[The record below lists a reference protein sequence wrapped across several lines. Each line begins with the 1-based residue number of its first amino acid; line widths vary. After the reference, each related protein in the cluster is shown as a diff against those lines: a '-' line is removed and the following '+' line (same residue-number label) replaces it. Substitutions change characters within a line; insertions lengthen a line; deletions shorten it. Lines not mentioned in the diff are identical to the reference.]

1 MSERRVRV
9 STQGG
14 WSQIANFGHCRVG
27 CRRTQQHQVT
37 TSDLALSNDDECDNQ
52 VQKIVSRTETQYRGC
67 SKLSTLLE
75 PLEAFAN
82 RRERMLSRP
91 GVAERDKRDVCRFSF
106 CRTTRTSWRTVVDED
121 TARLVDRGATLGI
134 TVIIIFIRTIW

>member
-1 MSERRVRV
+1 MHENRQISKKKGKLSERRVRV

-14 WSQIANFGHCRVG
+14 WSQITNFGHCRVG

-67 SKLSTLLE
+67 SKLSTLLD
-75 PLEAFAN
+75 PSKRL
-82 RRERMLSRP
+82 P
-91 GVAERDKRDVCRFSF
+91 IAERECCRGRVLPNAIKGTFVGF
-106 CRTTRTSWRTVVDED
+106 LFAGLRGRAGERTWTKAQLAWWI
-121 TARLVDRGATLGI
+121 AGQP
-134 TVIIIFIRTIW
+134 